1 MKIWM
6 RRLTLAAAAI
16 VLAFAVNAAISKRAA
31 AQATASKSEA
41 AAAMS
46 GTRTAGQVFKNVTT
60 STLKGITVDD
70 FMGSMG
76 VMAAAL
82 GFDCSDCHTGAGT
95 DKVDWVVDTP
105 RKKMARKMVE
115 MVAVIN
121 RDNFGG
127 AQMVTC
133 WTCHHGKDIPATT
146 IALDHLYGP
155 PNEETDDVI
164 TRDPDAPPASQIL
177 DKYIAA
183 LGGAEKLAGLKSYI
197 ATGTQAGYVQ
207 VKGGGQFEIYAQAPD
222 KRTLRITFKDAPDRG
237 NQTRAFDGTV
247 GWVTTPRA
255 LLGEYKVTGT
265 ELDGLHLDAE
275 LAFPGQIKNTLT
287 NPRVG
292 YPDTVNGKEV
302 KVVQGRGPRGILVT
316 LYFDKES
323 GLLVREIRFGRSP
336 IGRVPVQADYGDYRD
351 VDGIKFPFQY
361 KLSWLDGRDS
371 YEITDVKVNVPIDAK
386 VFGQP
391 SMSGAQ

>member
-1 MKIWM
+1 MKIWS

-16 VLAFAVNAAISKRAA
+16 AVAFLANTAISTRVA
-31 AQATASKSEA
+31 AQSTAPKSEE

-60 STLKGITVDD
+60 STLKGLTVDD

-121 RDNFGG
+121 KDNFGG
-127 AQMVTC
+127 APMVSC

-146 IALDHLYGP
+146 IALDNLYGP
-155 PNEETDDVI
+155 PNEEKDDMI
-164 TRDPDAPPASQIL
+164 TRDPDAPPVTQIL
-177 DKYIAA
+177 AKYIEA
-183 LGGAEKLAGLKSYI
+183 LGGQAKLDTLKSYEI
-197 ATGTQAGYVQ
+197 TGKQEGYVQ
-207 VKGGGQFEIYAQAPD
+207 VKGGGQFEIFAKSPD
-222 KRTLRITFKDAPDRG
+222 QRTTRVTFKDAPDRG
-237 NQTRAFDGTV
+237 NQTRAYNGKV

-255 LLGEYKVTGT
+255 LLGEYQVTGT
-265 ELDGLHLDAE
+265 ELDGLHVDAE
-275 LAFPGQIKNTLT
+275 LAFPGQIAKVLT
-287 NPRVG
+287 NLRVG
-292 YPDTVNGKEV
+292 YPDTINGKEV
-302 KVVQGRGPRGILVT
+302 KIVQGNGPRNILVT

-323 GLLVREIRFGRSP
+323 GLLVREVRFGRSP

-351 VDGIKFPFQY
+351 VNGIKFPFQY
-361 KLSWLDGRDS
+361 KLSWLDGRDT
-371 YEITDVKVNVPIDAK
+371 YDITEVKVNVPIAEK

-391 SMSGAQ
+391 SMNGAQ